1 MGNARII
8 SIQYNLA
15 ASKDQNLEC
24 LAISSKAVTNIF
36 FHPTNDTDMSIESR
50 HDQSIG
56 RLFLKKR
63 NNPNKRK
70 VNQQKTL
77 VHWLAWCYL
86 VVNYFSS
93 SRNWLIYKLPD
104 LNVVI
109 QLKQCL
115 WPLFACVWTSFMLE
129 SVNQVDGAMFLCSQL
144 FCCVIVF
151 CQKSQCQSNWRGKSF
166 YLICDT
172 WLLLSQKLWWPLC
185 VLLLSQSSLVFWEYL
200 PKAEI
205 DDERTGY
212 WWTFRTLVI
221 QSNLDFWNRLETR
234 GGVSLGGF
242 LVVRLKVIDKLP
254 ARLRLAGWS
263 LS

>member
-109 QLKQCL
+109 QLKQCYGTFL
-115 WPLFACVWTSFMLE
+115 RVSEHHSCLKASIKWMGRCFFVLSYFA
-129 SVNQVDGAMFLCSQL
+129 A
-144 FCCVIVF
+144 
-151 CQKSQCQSNWRGKSF
+151 
-166 YLICDT
+166 
-172 WLLLSQKLWWPLC
+172 LLSFVKNHNA
-185 VLLLSQSSLVFWEYL
+185 SR
-200 PKAEI
+200 I
-205 DDERTGY
+205 G
-212 WWTFRTLVI
+212 
-221 QSNLDFWNRLETR
+221 
-234 GGVSLGGF
+234 
-242 LVVRLKVIDKLP
+242 VVRASIWY
-254 ARLRLAGWS
+254 ATHGCC
-263 LS
+263 